1 MTPEDILS
9 GPLLERIRGRA
20 AGYDRDNA
28 FFHEDLAELKA
39 AGYLKIFVPAA
50 DGGLGLGLAE
60 AAQLQRLLAT
70 AAPATALAVNMH
82 LVWTGVAQVLAAR
95 GDSSLDFILQE
106 AAQGEVFAFGNSEA
120 GNDSVLFDSRTEA
133 VPLPGGGYSFTGR
146 KIFTSLSP
154 AWTRLGIFGKDSYA
168 ADGAGELVHG
178 FITRETP
185 GYEILP
191 DWDTLGMRAS
201 QSNTT
206 LLDGAVVPAERIFR
220 KLPVGPNADPLIF
233 AIFACFE
240 TLLAAVYTGIG
251 ERALTLGVEAVQR
264 RTSFKNGGRSYA
276 QDPDIRWK
284 VAEAAMAMDALYPQL
299 SRVAADVDGPRGPRR
314 PVVPPARGPQGP
326 GHGNGAHRGGSR
338 HPGIRRLQLL
348 PRLRAGAAVPGR
360 ARRHVPPVRRRVGA
374 QYRGERL
381 AGPAGDTLGRPRTPC
396 GVRGCRSRPM
406 RGRSPR
412 AA

>member
-1 MTPEDILS
+1 MTPEDVLTTS
-9 GPLLERIRGRA
+9 LLERIRSRA
-20 AGYDRDNA
+20 AGYDRENA
-28 FFHEDLAELKA
+28 FFHEDLAELA
-39 AGYLKIFVPAA
+39 EAGYLKIFVPAA
-50 DGGLGLGLAE
+50 AGGLGLGLAE
-60 AAQLQRLLAT
+60 AAQLQRRLAT

-82 LVWTGVAQVLAAR
+82 LVWTGVAHVLAAR

-133 VPLPGGGYSFTGR
+133 VPLPDGGYSFTGR

-154 AWTRLGIFGKDSYA
+154 VWTRLGIFGKDPTA
-168 ADGAGELVHG
+168 ADGAGELIHG

-206 LLDGAVVPAERIFR
+206 VLDGAIVPADRIFR

-251 ERALTLGVEAVQR
+251 ERALTLGVEAVKR

-284 VAEAAMAMDALYPQL
+284 VAEAAIAMDALYPQL
-299 SRVAADVDGPRGPRR
+299 ARLTADVDEL
-314 PVVPPARGPQGP
+314 AD
-326 GHGNGAHRGGSR
+326 HGNQWFPRLVGLKVRATETARTVVDLAIRVSGGSS
-338 HPGIRRLQLL
+338 
-348 PRLRAGAAVPGR
+348 
-360 ARRHVPPVRRRVGA
+360 
-374 QYRGERL
+374 YFRGSELERL
-381 AGPAGDTLGRPRTPC
+381 YRDVLAGMFHPSDDESAHNTVANAWLGPLEIP
-396 GVRGCRSRPM
+396 
-406 RGRSPR
+406 
-412 AA
+412 

>member
-1 MTPEDILS
+1 MAPEEVLTE
-9 GPLLERIRGRA
+9 PLLERIRGRA

-28 FFHEDLAELKA
+28 FFHEDLAELA
-39 AGYLKIFVPAA
+39 AAAYLKIFVPAS
-50 DGGLGLGLAE
+50 DGGLGLGLAD
-60 AAQLQRLLAT
+60 AAQLQRRLAT
-70 AAPATALAVNMH
+70 AAPATALAINMH
-82 LVWTGVAQVLAAR
+82 LVWTGVAHVLAAR
-95 GDSSLDFILQE
+95 GDSSLDFVLQE

-120 GNDSVLFDSRTEA
+120 GNDSVLFDSKTEA
-133 VPLPGGGYSFTGR
+133 VPLPDGGYSFTGR

-154 AWTRLGIFGKDSYA
+154 AWTRLGIFGKDTSA

-178 FITRETP
+178 FITRETA

-206 LLDGAVVPAERIFR
+206 VLDGAVVPAERIFR
-220 KLPVGPNADPLIF
+220 KMPVGPNADPLIF

-251 ERALTLGVEAVQR
+251 ERALLLGVEAVKR

-299 SRVAADVDGPRGPRR
+299 SRVATDVDELAEHGSQWFPQLVGLKVRATETARA
-314 PVVPPARGPQGP
+314 VVDLAIRVS
-326 GHGNGAHRGGSR
+326 GGSS
-338 HPGIRRLQLL
+338 
-348 PRLRAGAAVPGR
+348 
-360 ARRHVPPVRRRVGA
+360 
-374 QYRGERL
+374 YFRGSELERL
-381 AGPAGDTLGRPRTPC
+381 YRDVLAGMFHPSDDESAHNTVANAWLGPLETP
-396 GVRGCRSRPM
+396 
-406 RGRSPR
+406 
-412 AA
+412 

>member
-1 MTPEDILS
+1 MAPTDTTPEDIL
-9 GPLLERIRGRA
+9 PEALLERIRARA

-28 FFHEDLAELKA
+28 FFTEDLRDLAD
-39 AGYLKIFVPAA
+39 AGYLKLFVPAS
-50 DGGLGLGLAE
+50 DGGPGSGLRA
-60 AAQLQRLLAT
+60 AAQCQRRLAT

-82 LVWTGVAQVLAAR
+82 LVWTGVAHVLAAR
-95 GDSSLDFILQE
+95 GDSSLDFVLQE

-133 VPLPGGGYSFTGR
+133 VPLPDGGYSFTGR

-154 AWTRLGIFGKDSYA
+154 AWTRLGIFGKDASA

-178 FITRETP
+178 FITRDTP
-185 GYEILP
+185 GYKILP

-206 LLDGAVVPAERIFR
+206 VLDGAVVPAERIFR

-299 SRVAADVDGPRGPRR
+299 SSVAADVDSL
-314 PVVPPARGPQGP
+314 AD
-326 GHGNGAHRGGSR
+326 HGSQWF
-338 HPGIRRLQLL
+338 PW
-348 PRLRAGAAVPGR
+348 
-360 ARRHVPPVRRRVGA
+360 
-374 QYRGERL
+374 
-381 AGPAGDTLGRPRTPC
+381 
-396 GVRGCRSRPM
+396 
-406 RGRSPR
+406 
-412 AA
+412 

>member
-1 MTPEDILS
+1 MTPEDILT

-28 FFHEDLAELKA
+28 FFHEDLADLQA
-39 AGYLKIFVPAA
+39 AGYLKIFVPAV
-50 DGGLGLGLAE
+50 DGGLGLGLTE

-70 AAPATALAVNMH
+70 AAPATALAINMH

-133 VPLPGGGYSFTGR
+133 VPLPDGGYSFTGR

-154 AWTRLGIFGKDSYA
+154 AWTRLGIFGKDSSA
-168 ADGAGELVHG
+168 QDGAGELVHG
-178 FITRETP
+178 FITRATP

-240 TLLAAVYTGIG
+240 TLLAAVYAGIG
-251 ERALTLGVEAVQR
+251 ERALTLGVEAVKR

-299 SRVAADVDGPRGPRR
+299 SRVAADVDEIVDHGSQWFPRLVGLKVRATETAR
-314 PVVPPARGPQGP
+314 AVVDLAIRVS
-326 GHGNGAHRGGSR
+326 GGSS
-338 HPGIRRLQLL
+338 
-348 PRLRAGAAVPGR
+348 
-360 ARRHVPPVRRRVGA
+360 
-374 QYRGERL
+374 YFRGSELERL
-381 AGPAGDTLGRPRTPC
+381 YRDVLAGMFHPSDDESAHNTVANAWLGPLDTP
-396 GVRGCRSRPM
+396 
-406 RGRSPR
+406 
-412 AA
+412 